1 MPHHAQLNRDQAAS
15 ATSTLVAQLPTGDV
29 RKWLDERALR
39 GWIESIRQVFRS
51 LGLFASD
58 TLAGLAGVY
67 TALDTWTL
75 VSNGGL
81 RPVPNE
87 IPMLAMVFCLQPLAL
102 VLVGAYKGGRART
115 QFGRIAFGVAIAA
128 ALGWIQARL
137 FVFVPPLP
145 DKAAFVYSA
154 VLICIYACMARLA
167 IDMVIAVL
175 YRRGALQRR
184 VLVIGS
190 AQDVQALLTR
200 NARRGSELHVVG
212 RLADAEETRGPQTF
226 GSARLP
232 VFGGIGSLREA
243 LSSARA
249 EAVVVVSSLPLETLE
264 GLINECFT
272 LGASVDVLPH
282 VLGGLPTAQV
292 EMRNGASGSFLH
304 MHPLHLEL
312 PQLALKRT
320 MDVVLSLGAIVV
332 IAPLLAMIA
341 IAIKLDSKGPVL
353 FRQVRMG
360 LGGRHFYILKFRTMV
375 ADADQQKAKLLHL
388 NQYADSRLFK
398 IRHDPRITR
407 LGGLLRKTS
416 LDELPQLWNVLRG
429 DMSLV
434 GPRPCVPEEFE
445 HYAPHHMERLFVV
458 PGVTGPWQVS
468 GRNSVLDFEE
478 VVRMDREYIR
488 SWSLVRDLVILVKTI
503 PALYG
508 RGVY

>member
-1 MPHHAQLNRDQAAS
+1 MPYHAQYNRDQAAA
-15 ATSTLVAQLPTGDV
+15 ATSSLVAQLPTGDV

-67 TALDTWTL
+67 TALETWPL

-102 VLVGAYKGGRART
+102 MMVGAYKGGRART
-115 QFGRIAFGVAIAA
+115 QFGRIAFGIAIAA
-128 ALGWIQARL
+128 VLGWIQARL

-154 VLICIYACMARLA
+154 VLICMYACVARLA
-167 IDMVIAVL
+167 IDIVIAVL
-175 YRRGALQRR
+175 YRRGVLQRR
-184 VLVIGS
+184 VLVVGS
-190 AQDVQALLTR
+190 AQDVQELLTR
-200 NARRGSELHVVG
+200 SARRGSELRVVG
-212 RLADAEETRGPQTF
+212 RLSDDEDTGVPPTF
-226 GSARLP
+226 ASSRLP
-232 VFGGIGSLREA
+232 VVGGIGSLREA

-249 EAVVVVSSLPLETLE
+249 EAVVVVSTLPLETLE

-272 LGASVDVLPH
+272 LGASVDVQPH

-292 EMRNGASGSFLH
+292 EMRTGASGSFLH
-304 MHPLHLEL
+304 LHPLRLEL
-312 PQLALKRT
+312 PQLAIKRT
-320 MDVVLSLGAIVV
+320 MDIVLSLGAIVL
-332 IAPLLAMIA
+332 IAPLLVIVA

-360 LGGRHFYILKFRTMV
+360 LGGRRFHILKFRTMV
-375 ADADQQKAKLLHL
+375 ADADAQKAKLLHL

-398 IRHDPRITR
+398 IKHDPRITR

-488 SWSLVRDLVILVKTI
+488 SWSLVRDLVILVKTL

>member
-1 MPHHAQLNRDQAAS
+1 MPHQAQLNRDQAAS

-128 ALGWIQARL
+128 VLGWIQARL